1 MIQLVA
7 VESFGQRARG
17 KILGVITLVDS
28 LAGTLGTVLISQLR
42 TNTGTYLIPF
52 MIVTGV
58 AVIAVINVLL
68 IKPVHQG
75 EP

>member
-1 MIQLVA
+1 M
-7 VESFGQRARG
+7 
-17 KILGVITLVDS
+17 ILGVITLVDS

-42 TNTGTYLIPF
+42 TNMGTYLTPF
-52 MIVTGV
+52 IIVTVV

-68 IKPVHQG
+68 IKPVQFVNSQG